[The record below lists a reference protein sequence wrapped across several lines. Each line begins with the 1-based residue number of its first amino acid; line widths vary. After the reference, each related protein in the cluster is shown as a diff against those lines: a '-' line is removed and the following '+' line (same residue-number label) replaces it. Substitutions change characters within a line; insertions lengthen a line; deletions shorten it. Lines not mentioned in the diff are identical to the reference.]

1 MKYLLE
7 PITLLERETDTYLS
21 SNNANSSHAYLRKSL
36 SSTNIYEYFNLTSIQ
51 IIKQI
56 HKYCF

>member
-51 IIKQI
+51 IS
-56 HKYCF
+56 